1 MPKLADLATSWN
13 NIRILSMSRKITE
26 PAERIR
32 NAALSLFIKN
42 GITGTTTK
50 EIARE
55 AGVSEGS
62 IYNHFE
68 NKGDLALKL
77 FMDCMSMF
85 REVLDKKS
93 QEAQTPSGKLEAV
106 IHGFFDFAKRE
117 PEVYAYIMVGHFTE
131 LGKIP
136 KTVKKPVDVFSM
148 IIKSGIKSGEF
159 SGLNEKLGA
168 AYITGMLTRAILFHK
183 TGVVKMSYRAI
194 VGETVKSSLKVL
206 GSDGSVKK

>member
-1 MPKLADLATSWN
+1 M
-13 NIRILSMSRKITE
+13 ILSMSRKISE

-32 NAALSLFIKN
+32 SAALSLFIKN

-68 NKGDLALKL
+68 SKGDLALKL
-77 FMDCMSMF
+77 FLECMAMF

-93 QEAQTPSGKLEAV
+93 LEADTPSGKLEAV
-106 IHGFFDFAKRE
+106 MHGFFDFARRE

-136 KTVKKPVDVFSM
+136 KTVKKPVDVFSA
-148 IIKSGIKSGEF
+148 IIKSGMESGEF
-159 SGLNEKLGA
+159 PVRDEKLRA

-183 TGVVKMSYRAI
+183 TGVLRMSYKAI
-194 VGETVKSSLKVL
+194 VKETVKSSLKVL
-206 GSDGSVKK
+206 GSDRCVQK